1 MRELIR
7 MIRDEKRSVKER
19 MFLLLSSAALMA
31 ILFAIVGGIIIGER
45 IEDITILIVG
55 FILFLALTVFAI
67 KSKRLNIVSV
77 IASLFIIIAL
87 LPLTFFAGGGING
100 GSPLWFLFCIIFI
113 SMLVEGK
120 IKYFLLIL
128 NCLSALFCYITAYK
142 HPWTV
147 MRHSTAAGYADSFTA
162 LIFTSIM
169 LCFMVSFELRITKR
183 QKELADEKSR
193 EIEALNE
200 SQNRFFS
207 SLSHEIR
214 TPINTIIGLNEM
226 ILRENASKEINEDA
240 LNIKA
245 ASKMLLHLI
254 NEILDMS
261 KFESGEMR
269 VNAAPYHTGEMLSD
283 VVGMVWIRAREKKL
297 EFKVDVSPDLPEGLM
312 GDEVRIKQ
320 VLLNLLTNALKYTSE
335 GTVKLQIQ
343 CERMEGN
350 IARVIYTV
358 SDTGMGIKRES
369 LPYLFTAFKRI
380 DEDKNRYIEGTG
392 LGLAIV
398 KQFVDLMGG
407 RINVNSVYSR
417 GSTFIVEIPQPIV
430 NDEHI
435 GEINMEERE
444 EGNHEVHVTS
454 FEAPKARILV
464 VDDTEANLMVVEKL
478 LRDTKVTIDTASSG
492 REALSLTL
500 DNPYQVIFMDHM
512 MPEMD
517 GVDCMHAIK
526 KQTGG
531 MSRDSK
537 IVALTAN
544 AGVEIE
550 EMYEREGFDGYV
562 VKPVTGEE
570 LEHELFRLLPKEMV
584 IVTGTEEELAEES
597 MAWVRDHKKKI
608 NVAITTESV
617 ADLPTD
623 ILEAYGIATIPH
635 KVQTDGGIFKDG
647 KEIETRGLLN
657 YIREGKGTVKTLPPG
672 IEEHEAFFADQLDL
686 ANNIIHITLS
696 DKVGNSGY
704 PAAKEAAAN
713 FDNVFI
719 VDSGHLSGG
728 QGLMVL
734 EAARL
739 ASLLKTPEEIIDSLE
754 RMREHI
760 HTSFIVDDP
769 SYLVKAGQLKEWA
782 SNFAHAFMLRPVLS
796 LIRGRI
802 RVVGG
807 HLGTRESAWEK
818 YVKSAF
824 RVRGS
829 IDKRL
834 LLVIYVGLSTKDLRK
849 LEEMIKSRMDFEE
862 IRFHKGSASIAVNSG
877 PRSFGLLFFTKY

>member
-1 MRELIR
+1 MRNLIR
-7 MIRDEKRSVKER
+7 MIRDEKRPMKER
-19 MFLLLSSAALMA
+19 MFLLLSSVALTA
-31 ILFAIVGGIIIGER
+31 ILFTIVAGIIIGER
-45 IEDITILIVG
+45 IEDITILSVG
-55 FILFLALTVFAI
+55 FILFLVLTVVAV
-67 KSKRLNIVSV
+67 KSKKLDVVSV
-77 IASLFIIIAL
+77 ISSLYIILAL
-87 LPLTFFAGGGING
+87 LPPTFFTGGGING

-113 SMLVEGK
+113 SLLVEGK
-120 IKYFLLIL
+120 VKYFLLVL
-128 NCLSALFCYITAYK
+128 NCLTALFCYYTAYK
-142 HPWTV
+142 HPWMV
-147 MRHSTAAGYADSFTA
+147 MRHSTAAGYADSFIA

-169 LCFMVSFELRITKR
+169 LSFVVSFELRITKR
-183 QKELADEKSR
+183 QKELSDEKSR

-226 ILRENASKEINEDA
+226 ILRENVSREINEDA

-245 ASKMLLHLI
+245 ASSMLLHLI

-269 VNAAPYHTGEMLSD
+269 INAAPYHTGEMLSD
-283 VVGMVWIRAREKKL
+283 VVGMVWIKAREKKL
-297 EFKVDVSPDLPEGLM
+297 EFKVDVSPDLPEGLL

-320 VLLNLLTNALKYTSE
+320 VLINLITNAIKYTNE

-350 IARVIYTV
+350 IAKVIYTV

-369 LPYLFTAFKRI
+369 LPYIFTAFKRI

-417 GSTFIVEIPQPIV
+417 GSTFIVEIPQSIV

-435 GEINMEERE
+435 GEINMTERE
-444 EGNHEVHVTS
+444 GENPEVHVTS

-464 VDDTEANLMVVEKL
+464 VDDTEANLMVAQKL

-492 REALSLTL
+492 REALSRTL
-500 DNPYQVIFMDHM
+500 DNVYQVIFMDHM

-517 GVDCMHAIK
+517 GVDCMHAIR

-544 AGVEIE
+544 AGGEIA

-570 LEHELFRLLPKEMV
+570 LEHELLRLLPKEMV

-597 MAWVRDHKKKI
+597 MAWVRDHKRKI
-608 NVAITTESV
+608 NVAITTESI

-623 ILEAYGIATIPH
+623 LLEEYGIATISH
-635 KVQTDGGIFKDG
+635 KVETEGGIFKDG

-657 YIREGKGTVKTLPPG
+657 YLKEGKGVIRALPPG
-672 IEEHEAFFADQLDL
+672 IEEHEAFFADQLDH

-696 DKVGNSGY
+696 EKVGNSGY

-754 RMREHI
+754 RMRDHI
-760 HTSFIVDDP
+760 HTSFIVDEP
-769 SYLVKAGQLKEWA
+769 SYLVRAGQLKEWA
-782 SNFAHAFMLRPVLS
+782 SNFAHAFMLRPVFS
-796 LIRGRI
+796 LIRGKI
-802 RVVGG
+802 KVVGG

-818 YVKSAF
+818 YVRSAF
-824 RVRGS
+824 RVMGS
-829 IDKRL
+829 IDKKL
-834 LLVIYVGLSTKDLRK
+834 LLVVYVGLSTKELKK
-849 LEEMIKSRMDFEE
+849 LEEMIRSRMDFEE

-877 PRSFGLLFFTKY
+877 PGSFGLLFFTKY